1 MADLA
6 RQLEQLTRAADL
18 TAGRIPAELTAAAR
32 GVLAHADRR
41 LAAGPQTVVA
51 LGGATGSGKSSL
63 FNALSGTKLAEQGAR
78 RPTTSRTLAVSFSAT
93 NVPLLD
99 LLGIERRHETE
110 PPTSELAEVV
120 LLDLPDHDSTASA
133 HRAEVDRMVQLVD
146 QFVWVLDPQKYADAA
161 IFQRYLR
168 PLAGH
173 SEVMTVVLNH
183 ADLLTPAQLDDCLA
197 DLRRLLDD
205 NGLAA
210 VTLRPTS
217 ALTGMGVADLRAQ
230 LGRIATGK
238 RAAAARLAGD
248 VAGIA
253 RELDAAVGPGRPR
266 GAGEPA
272 VAALTAQL
280 SAAAGVPVVVDAVR
294 GSVKHRGQL
303 ATGWPMVSWLGRLRP
318 DPLKRLRLGSAPK
331 ELTTGEPVVE
341 RSSLPSR
348 SAAAGAQLSTGLRE
362 VAERLGEGLPPA
374 WARGVTDAVRAAEQ
388 TLPDDLDRAV
398 VTTDLS
404 ADRTPAWWHVIRAT
418 QWVLIGAVVLGALWL
433 TLNAILGCLG
443 LPPFATYPIGPE
455 GGLQVPTAT
464 VLVLGGVVGGIAL
477 SGVSQLIINASA
489 NAAARRAKKA
499 LESSIGEVA
508 RARVLAP
515 AEAVVATHA
524 AARDAVDALL

>member
-1 MADLA
+1 MPDLA
-6 RQLEQLTRAADL
+6 RQLEQLARAVDL
-18 TAGRIPAELTAAAR
+18 TTGRIPADVTAAAR
-32 GVLAHADRR
+32 GVLSHADRR

-63 FNALSGTKLAEQGAR
+63 FNALSGTLLAEQGAR
-78 RPTTSRTLAVSFSAT
+78 RPTTSKTLAVSFSAT

-99 LLGIERRHETE
+99 LLAIERRHEAE
-110 PPTSELAEVV
+110 PPTPELAEVV

-197 DLRRLLDD
+197 DLRRLLDE

-210 VTLRPTS
+210 VSLRPTS
-217 ALTGMGVADLRAQ
+217 ALTGMGVAELRAQ

-253 RELDAAVGPGRPR
+253 RELDAAVGPGRPKS
-266 GAGEPA
+266 AGEPA
-272 VAALTAQL
+272 VAALAAQL
-280 SAAAGVPVVVDAVR
+280 AAAAGVPVVVDAVR

-303 ATGWPMVSWLGRLRP
+303 ATGWPLVSWLGRLRP
-318 DPLKRLRLGSAPK
+318 DPLRRLRLGGAPQ
-331 ELTTGEPVVE
+331 EVTTTVDP

-348 SAAAGAQLSTGLRE
+348 SAAAEAHLSTGLRE
-362 VAERLGEGLPPA
+362 VAERLGDGLPPV
-374 WARGVTDAVRAAEQ
+374 WARGVSDAVRSAER
-388 TLPDDLDRAV
+388 TLADDLDRAV
-398 VTTDLS
+398 VTTDLK
-404 ADRTPAWWHVIRAT
+404 ADRTPVWWHVVRAT
-418 QWVLIGAVVLGALWL
+418 QWVLIGAVVLGVLWL
-433 TLNAILGCLG
+433 TLNAILGYVG

-464 VLVLGGVVGGIAL
+464 VLVLGGVVVGIAL
-477 SGVSQLIINASA
+477 SGISQLIITASA
-489 NAAARRAKKA
+489 NAAARRARKA
-499 LESSIGEVA
+499 LESSIAEVA
-508 RARVLAP
+508 RDRVLAP

-524 AARDAVDALL
+524 AARAAVDDLL